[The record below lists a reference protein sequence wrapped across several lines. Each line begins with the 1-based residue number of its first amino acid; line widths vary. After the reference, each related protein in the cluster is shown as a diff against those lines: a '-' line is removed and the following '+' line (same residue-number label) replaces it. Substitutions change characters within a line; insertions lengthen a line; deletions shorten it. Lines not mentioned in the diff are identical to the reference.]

1 MKRIFL
7 FAFAF
12 AALASNMAAQ
22 KASTVK
28 VDPKKSVAAAFDRF
42 VEGIRQVDAGKVADA
57 YEVNP
62 RLLVFNNNGSATI
75 DSETVRTNTAA
86 TYAKLKNVSID
97 ITGTRVEMLGE
108 RAAYLT
114 CKWTQSQE
122 NAGRADRSLFISLD
136 RDIPA
141 FQSLQAQSVYGVWLA
156 SVSSKTII
164 DFVPPI
170 SVFRIF
176 IGASQ
181 FT

>member
-57 YEVNP
+57 YEVNS

-75 DSETVRTNTAA
+75 DSETVRANTAA

-97 ITGTRVEMLGE
+97 ITGTRVEMLSDK
-108 RAAYLT
+108 AAYLT

-122 NAGRADRSLFISLD
+122 NDGKLETSSGRMTLVYKLIGKDWKIVHAHTSPDSPPPARPVLD
-136 RDIPA
+136 SERNQED
-141 FQSLQAQSVYGVWLA
+141 Q
-156 SVSSKTII
+156 
-164 DFVPPI
+164 
-170 SVFRIF
+170 
-176 IGASQ
+176 
-181 FT
+181 

>member
-57 YEVNP
+57 YEVNS

-75 DSETVRTNTAA
+75 DSETVRANTAA

-97 ITGTRVEMLGE
+97 ITGTRVEMLSE

-122 NAGRADRSLFISLD
+122 NDGKLETSSGRMTLVYKLIGKDWKIVHRHTSPDNPGPGRPVFDSERIKS
-136 RDIPA
+136 PA
-141 FQSLQAQSVYGVWLA
+141 NE
-156 SVSSKTII
+156 
-164 DFVPPI
+164 
-170 SVFRIF
+170 
-176 IGASQ
+176 
-181 FT
+181 

>member
-12 AALASNMAAQ
+12 AALTSNMAAQ

-122 NAGRADRSLFISLD
+122 NEGKLETSSGRMTLVYKLIGKDWKIVHRHTSPDNPGPGRPVFDSERIKS
-136 RDIPA
+136 PA
-141 FQSLQAQSVYGVWLA
+141 NE
-156 SVSSKTII
+156 
-164 DFVPPI
+164 
-170 SVFRIF
+170 
-176 IGASQ
+176 
-181 FT
+181 